1 MTDSEL
7 EELQLQVEGGICKLP
22 ISEMEQLAE
31 HVGLES
37 KEYKGKSK
45 LAMSK
50 VVRAKVEDELGKTE
64 NKVEYLTELQN
75 FIAGTPPPLEEID
88 PNKEAKQES
97 VKMKLE
103 YEALC
108 KQFQEM
114 MESYKKKMEQASVK
128 VEDTKPPTPATT
140 ASKPK
145 EGSVVSLVDVKT
157 ALRRDFKI
165 MGVIGGDEQKDR
177 LSFVSLIRQIDAGMD
192 KGYKEREIIDAV
204 IRAISPSLK
213 LRSYLETMKELT
225 LAKLRQMLRAHYKQK
240 SGTELYQEL
249 TTMCQSPKETPQDF
263 LIRALDLR
271 QQVLFASQ
279 AEGGTVKYEPSLV
292 HPLFLHAI
300 ETGLQDEA
308 VRNKLRPF
316 LQKAEVTDEELMEQI
331 NVVVSEESE
340 RKGKLGAT
348 YHKNV
353 RVNSLEVDSDQAE
366 PGGQTQPKKS
376 GSKKEMK
383 CDRPDR
389 LMVTLEAVQS
399 DIAVLK
405 EAMASQNVSERER
418 VQHRYPFENQRRCLC
433 QACQRANQE
442 FCNHCFRC
450 GSSDHFARGCR
461 SGAASV
467 PNQGNRRRLPPW
479 DRE

>member
-1 MTDSEL
+1 MTESEL

-22 ISEMEQLAE
+22 ISELEQFAE

-50 VVRAKVEDELGKTE
+50 VVRAKVEGELGKAE

-75 FIAGTPPPLEEID
+75 FIAETPPPLEEID

-97 VKMKLE
+97 VEMKLE

-128 VEDTKPPTPATT
+128 LEDTKPSTPATT

-145 EGSVVSLVDVKT
+145 EGNVVSLVDVKT

-165 MGVIGGDEQKDR
+165 IGVIGGEEQKDR

-240 SGTELYQEL
+240 SGTERYQEL
-249 TTMCQSPKETPQDF
+249 TTMHVPIT
-263 LIRALDLR
+263 
-271 QQVLFASQ
+271 
-279 AEGGTVKYEPSLV
+279 
-292 HPLFLHAI
+292 
-300 ETGLQDEA
+300 
-308 VRNKLRPF
+308 
-316 LQKAEVTDEELMEQI
+316 
-331 NVVVSEESE
+331 
-340 RKGKLGAT
+340 KGNA
-348 YHKNV
+348 
-353 RVNSLEVDSDQAE
+353 
-366 PGGQTQPKKS
+366 P
-376 GSKKEMK
+376 
-383 CDRPDR
+383 R
-389 LMVTLEAVQS
+389 LL
-399 DIAVLK
+399 
-405 EAMASQNVSERER
+405 N
-418 VQHRYPFENQRRCLC
+418 
-433 QACQRANQE
+433 
-442 FCNHCFRC
+442 
-450 GSSDHFARGCR
+450 
-461 SGAASV
+461 
-467 PNQGNRRRLPPW
+467 
-479 DRE
+479 

>member
-1 MTDSEL
+1 MDSEL

-22 ISEMEQLAE
+22 IVEMEQLAE

-45 LAMSK
+45 LAMSRI
-50 VVRAKVEDELGKTE
+50 VRAKVEVELEQTE
-64 NKVEYLTELQN
+64 SKVEYLTELKN
-75 FIAGTPPPLEEID
+75 FIAGTPPPLEETGQ
-88 PNKEAKQES
+88 NKES
-97 VKMKLE
+97 VKPKLE

-108 KQFQEM
+108 KQFEEM
-114 MESYKKKMEQASVK
+114 MESYKKKMEQASIK
-128 VEDTKPPTPATT
+128 QEDTKA
-140 ASKPK
+140 PK
-145 EGSVVSLVDVKT
+145 EGNVSLIDVKT

-165 MGVIGGDEQKDR
+165 MGVIGGEEQKDR
-177 LSFVSLIRQIDAGMD
+177 LSFVSLIRQIDAGLE

-279 AEGGTVKYEPSLV
+279 AEGGTVKYESSLV
-292 HPLFLHAI
+292 HPLFLHAV
-300 ETGLQDEA
+300 ETGLQDES

-316 LQKAEVTDEELMEQI
+316 LQKVDVTDEELMEQI

-348 YHKNV
+348 NHKTI
-353 RVNSLEVDSDQAE
+353 RVNCLEVEGEQTES
-366 PGGQTQPKKS
+366 GGQVQQKKP
-376 GSKKEMK
+376 GSKKEAK
-383 CDRPDR
+383 SDRPDR

-405 EAMASQNVSERER
+405 EAMASQNTKERDR
-418 VQHRYPFENQRRCLC
+418 VHFRQPFEN
-433 QACQRANQE
+433 
-442 FCNHCFRC
+442 
-450 GSSDHFARGCR
+450 
-461 SGAASV
+461 
-467 PNQGNRRRLPPW
+467 
-479 DRE
+479 